1 MKALLIPSATL
12 IPDEMRTQ
20 MGMLPACLF
29 PLQNVT
35 MLERICDWYS
45 GTADAVY
52 VVTGKAREKVREY
65 AAVKKLDVRLVELDE
80 LHDLG
85 YTVRR
90 GMEAILAENTDVQRV
105 YINFGDTLLSNRP
118 ENGGEDVIYYAR
130 EAISPDWTYFS
141 YDGGLITQIWDK
153 GQMAQA
159 RDGLENAFPGVFELV
174 RPRDFLEELRAAA
187 HAPQPGQDTF
197 YAALKRYVNGGAGAR
212 FVLAED
218 WFDVGHRERYAQART
233 AVAARVFNTIGI
245 DKDRGLLTKRS
256 ENRDKLIHE
265 IKWYLKLPDALQ
277 YMLPRIYRY
286 SLDWNEPY
294 VTMEYYGY
302 TTLHEMLV
310 YGDVNEAQWRT
321 IFSRLL
327 FILRDMGRF
336 KVTDRGADRE
346 KALREI
352 YIDKTVDRLKAL
364 RDDEHFSSFFE
375 GDIYINGEEY
385 PSLDECIRMLPEL
398 LQRQLMTDPP
408 DFCIIH
414 GDLCFSNILVES
426 DLGFMRVIDPRGS
439 FGDYDIYGDPRYELA
454 KLMHSMDGQYDHIT
468 EDLFSVEVEGNEI
481 TYSQPQSV
489 SGVYR
494 IFREVFQPLLAD
506 YADLRLIESLLF
518 LSMIPLH
525 RDHRDRQY
533 AMLATGL
540 QLLRKAE
547 MGEDT
552 DGR

>member
-12 IPDEMRTQ
+12 IPDEMRSQ
-20 MGMLPACLF
+20 MGMLPSCLF

-45 GTADAVY
+45 GTADVVY
-52 VVTGKAREKVREY
+52 VVTGKAKEKVREY
-65 AAVKKLDVRLVELDE
+65 VAVKKLDVHLVELDE

-90 GMEAILAENTDVQRV
+90 GMEAVLAENSGVQRV
-105 YINFGDTLLSNRP
+105 YINFGDTLLANQP
-118 ENGGEDVIYYAR
+118 GESADDVIYYAH
-130 EAISPDWTYFS
+130 EAFTPDWTYFS
-141 YDGGLITQIWDK
+141 HDGSRITEIWDK
-153 GQMAQA
+153 GQTKEVSS
-159 RDGLENAFPGVFELV
+159 DIGNAFPGVFEIA
-174 RPRDFLEELRAAA
+174 RPADFLRAVVAAA
-187 HAPQPGQDTF
+187 STPQSGQDTF
-197 YAALKRYVNGGAGAR
+197 YTALMKYVNSGSAR

-256 ENRDKLIHE
+256 ENREKLIHE
-265 IKWYLKLPDALQ
+265 IKWYLKMPDALQ

-336 KVTDRGADRE
+336 QVTDTNTDRK
-346 KALREI
+346 KALKKM
-352 YIDKTVDRLKAL
+352 YINKTISRLESL
-364 RDDEHFSSFFE
+364 RDDEHFSAFFE
-375 GDIYINGEEY
+375 GNITINGQEF
-385 PSLDECIRMLPEL
+385 PSLDEYVCQMPAL
-398 LQRQLMTDPP
+398 LERRLIMDPP
-408 DFCIIH
+408 PFCIIH

-426 DLGFMRVIDPRGS
+426 DLGFLRVIDPRGS

-454 KLMHSMDGQYDHIT
+454 KLMHSMDGRYDHIT
-468 EDLFSVEVEGNEI
+468 EDIFSVQVHGREI
-481 TYSQPQSV
+481 TYAQPQNTE
-489 SGVYR
+489 GVYR

-506 YADLRLIESLLF
+506 YADLQLIESLLF

-525 RDHRDRQY
+525 SDHLNRQY

-540 QLLRKAE
+540 LLLRE
-547 MGEDT
+547 SGMGES

>member
-12 IPDEMRTQ
+12 IPDEMRSQ
-20 MGMLPACLF
+20 MGMLPSCLF

-45 GTADAVY
+45 GTADVVY
-52 VVTGKAREKVREY
+52 VVTGKAKEKVREY
-65 AAVKKLDVRLVELDE
+65 VAVKKLDVHLVELDE
-80 LHDLG
+80 LYDLG

-90 GMEAILAENTDVQRV
+90 GMEAVLAENSGVQRV
-105 YINFGDTLLSNRP
+105 YINFGDTLLANQP
-118 ENGGEDVIYYAR
+118 GESADDVIYYAH
-130 EAISPDWTYFS
+130 EAFTPDWTYFS
-141 YDGGLITQIWDK
+141 HDGSRITEIWDK
-153 GQMAQA
+153 GQTKEVSS
-159 RDGLENAFPGVFELV
+159 DIGNAFPGVFEIA
-174 RPRDFLEELRAAA
+174 RPADFLREAVLSAST
-187 HAPQPGQDTF
+187 PQPGQDTF
-197 YAALKRYVNGGAGAR
+197 YTALMKYVNSGSAR

-256 ENRDKLIHE
+256 ENREKLIHE
-265 IKWYLKLPDALQ
+265 IKWYLKMPDALQ

-336 KVTDRGADRE
+336 QVTDTNTDRK
-346 KALREI
+346 KALKKM
-352 YIDKTVDRLKAL
+352 YINKTISRLESL
-364 RDDEHFSSFFE
+364 RDDEHFSAFFE
-375 GDIYINGEEY
+375 GNITINGQEF
-385 PSLDECIRMLPEL
+385 PSLDEYVCQMPAL
-398 LQRQLMTDPP
+398 LERRLIMDPP
-408 DFCIIH
+408 PFCIIH

-426 DLGFMRVIDPRGS
+426 DLGFLRVIDPRGS

-454 KLMHSMDGQYDHIT
+454 KLMHSMDGRYDHIT
-468 EDLFSVEVEGNEI
+468 EDIFSVQVHGREI
-481 TYSQPQSV
+481 IYTQPQNTE
-489 SGVYR
+489 GVYR

-506 YADLRLIESLLF
+506 YADLQLIESLLF

-525 RDHRDRQY
+525 SDHLNRQY

-540 QLLRKAE
+540 LLLRE
-547 MGEDT
+547 SGMGES

>member
-12 IPDEMRTQ
+12 IPDEMRSQ
-20 MGMLPACLF
+20 MGMLPSCLF

-45 GTADAVY
+45 GTADVVY
-52 VVTGKAREKVREY
+52 VVTGKAKEKVREY
-65 AAVKKLDVRLVELDE
+65 VAVKKLDVHLVELDE

-90 GMEAILAENTDVQRV
+90 GMEAVLAENSGVQRV
-105 YINFGDTLLSNRP
+105 YINFGDTLLANQP
-118 ENGGEDVIYYAR
+118 GESADDVIYYAH
-130 EAISPDWTYFS
+130 EAFTPDWTYFS
-141 YDGGLITQIWDK
+141 HDGSRITEIWDK
-153 GQMAQA
+153 GQTKEVSS
-159 RDGLENAFPGVFELV
+159 DIGNAFPGVFEIA
-174 RPRDFLEELRAAA
+174 RPADFLRAVVAAA
-187 HAPQPGQDTF
+187 STPQSGQDTF
-197 YAALKRYVNGGAGAR
+197 YTALMKYVNSGSAR

-256 ENRDKLIHE
+256 ENREKLIHE
-265 IKWYLKLPDALQ
+265 IKWYLKMPDALQ

-336 KVTDRGADRE
+336 QVTDTNTDRK
-346 KALREI
+346 KALKKM
-352 YIDKTVDRLKAL
+352 YINKTISRLESL
-364 RDDEHFSSFFE
+364 RDDEHFSAFFE
-375 GDIYINGEEY
+375 GNITINGQEF
-385 PSLDECIRMLPEL
+385 PSLDEYVCQMPAL
-398 LQRQLMTDPP
+398 LERRLIMDPP
-408 DFCIIH
+408 PFCIIH

-426 DLGFMRVIDPRGS
+426 DLGFLRVIDPRGS

-454 KLMHSMDGQYDHIT
+454 KLMHSMDGRYDHIT
-468 EDLFSVEVEGNEI
+468 EDIFSVQVHGREI
-481 TYSQPQSV
+481 IYTQPQNTE
-489 SGVYR
+489 GVYR

-506 YADLRLIESLLF
+506 YADLQLIESLLF

-525 RDHRDRQY
+525 SDHLNRQY

-540 QLLRKAE
+540 LLLRE
-547 MGEDT
+547 SGMGES